1 MKLHE
6 KIKALRKKKGVSQQK
21 LAEMI
26 GIHITHVSRLENGHY
41 YPSLDVFK
49 KLIEI
54 MEVSADY
61 LLNDDMDDYE
71 VKIRD
76 KNLADRIRLVDTLEE
91 DDRKAIIQVV
101 DSMLTKKKMLDLL
114 TNQKELI
121 FK

>member
-1 MKLHE
+1 MPWGLAQLRAVIIDHPAQQLLILRGGRHE
-6 KIKALRKKKGVSQQK
+6 R
-21 LAEMI
+21 
-26 GIHITHVSRLENGHY
+26 
-41 YPSLDVFK
+41 
-49 KLIEI
+49 
-54 MEVSADY
+54 
-61 LLNDDMDDYE
+61 NDDMDDYE

-114 TNQKELI
+114 TNQEELI